1 MSKELNIANGVN
13 IRDLGGYPTVD
24 GTMVKKHQLIRSGYL
39 SDLTYKDQRA
49 LYDYGVRTIIDLR
62 TTAEVHQYPDRLLP
76 TMKAIRVPILQERM
90 GDAVVR
96 KRVFKGPVNNPQAG
110 FEHMLRL
117 YLRLVASPEA
127 QQSYHRFLTA
137 LATALPNGG
146 ILFHCSTGKDR
157 TGIAAMIVLHL
168 LGVTPRAIR
177 QDYLLTNELSAV
189 RVNQRMSEA
198 RQVSVAPEYL
208 KSIFDISTVRP
219 LYYDFAMAA
228 IKYLYGDF
236 DSYAKKQ
243 LNVNDGLVKA
253 LRSNCLSD

>member
-13 IRDLGGYPTVD
+13 IRDLGGYPTGD
-24 GTMVKKHQLIRSGYL
+24 GATVKKHQLIRSGYL
-39 SDLTYKDQRA
+39 SDLTHHDQQY

-62 TTAEVHQYPDRLLP
+62 TTAEARQYPDHLLP
-76 TMKAIRVPILQERM
+76 AMRLIRIPILQERM

-96 KRVFKGPVNNPQAG
+96 KQVFKGPVNNAQAG
-110 FEHMLRL
+110 FQHMLRL

-137 LATALPNGG
+137 LTAALPNGG
-146 ILFHCSTGKDR
+146 VLFHCSTGKDR
-157 TGIAAMIVLHL
+157 TGIATMIVLHL
-168 LGVTPRAIR
+168 LGVAPQVIR
-177 QDYLLTNELSAV
+177 QDYLLTNKLSAM

-208 KSIFDISTVRP
+208 KAVFDISTVRP
-219 LYYDFAMAA
+219 LYYDFAETA

-236 DSYAKKQ
+236 DSYAAKQ
-243 LNVNDGLVKA
+243 LGVSNELVETLK
-253 LRSNCLSD
+253 RSCLSY